1 MAELSSGTSAP
12 TRPSAWAPGFDTS
25 TVLNR
30 ASIAH
35 RRKLMELAVETA
47 LEVVPHVLR
56 SIMDIAEGSR
66 DPKTRL
72 LAYGMIL
79 DRALGKPAQRNEH
92 TGEGGGPITVTIGI
106 KESHTPAIHHTDLPI
121 TPLIGTVPNE

>member
-1 MAELSSGTSAP
+1 
-12 TRPSAWAPGFDTS
+12 
-25 TVLNR
+25 
-30 ASIAH
+30 
-35 RRKLMELAVETA
+35 MELAVETA

-56 SIMDIAEGSR
+56 SIMEIGENSR

-72 LAYGMIL
+72 LAYGMLL
-79 DRALGKPAQRNEH
+79 DRALGRPAQKNEH

-121 TPLIGTVPNE
+121 TPLISTPDGE